1 MIEVRF
7 HGRGGQGAVTSA
19 ELVALAAISE
29 GKYAQSFPSFGPERR
44 GAPVQSFTRVSD
56 QPIRLRTGIREPDVA
71 VVLDPSLILVGGA
84 LSGLKQHGMIVINT
98 RKSIAEIKKEF
109 SITARTAVVDA
120 SKIAHQMLGIPITNT
135 TMIGAL
141 VKASRIVNM
150 ESLLDPLHHRFGRIA
165 EKNIRV
171 CQRAF
176 EETIVEE

>member
-56 QPIRLRTGIREPDVA
+56 QPIRLRTGIREPDVS

-84 LSGLKQHGMIVINT
+84 LSGLKHNGMIVINT

-120 SKIAHQMLGIPITNT
+120 TKIALQMLGIPITNT

-141 VKASRIVNM
+141 VKASGIVGM
-150 ESLLDPLHHRFGRIA
+150 ESLLEPLRHRFGRIA
-165 EKNIRV
+165 EKNIKV

-176 EETIVEE
+176 EETVIEE

>member
-56 QPIRLRTGIREPDVA
+56 EPIRLRYGINKPDVV
-71 VVLDPSLILVGGA
+71 VVLDPALLVVGGA
-84 LSGLKQHGMIVINT
+84 LNGLKEKGILVVNT
-98 RKSIAEIKKEF
+98 RKSLADIKKEF
-109 SITARTAVVDA
+109 SLSCRTAVVDA
-120 SKIAHQMLGIPITNT
+120 TKIAREILGLPITNT

-141 VKASRIVNM
+141 VKATGIVQM
-150 ESLLDPLHHRFGRIA
+150 EALVEPLRHRFGRIA
-165 EKNIRV
+165 EKNIQA

-176 EETIVEE
+176 KETIVEK